1 MVLDKLVDISTSLVA
16 TGGDGDDSGVVVV
29 GSGVGVVG
37 VVGVG
42 DVQYNNGK
50 TVLPVML
57 LILCPDPTLSC

>member
-16 TGGDGDDSGVVVV
+16 TGGDGDDSGVVV
-29 GSGVGVVG
+29 GGVV
-37 VVGVG
+37 VVVGGVG